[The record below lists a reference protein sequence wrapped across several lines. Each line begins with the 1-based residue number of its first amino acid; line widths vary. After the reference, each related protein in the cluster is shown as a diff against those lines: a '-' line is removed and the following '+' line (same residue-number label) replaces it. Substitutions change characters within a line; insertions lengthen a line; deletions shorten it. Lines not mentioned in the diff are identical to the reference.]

1 MSDEQQ
7 SNRQQLDAIGDRYL
21 QRTRSEMA
29 LFSEALAKLESGD
42 LTAFTRLQQLAH
54 MVHGSGAMFGFDRIS
69 DSAEEVEILALAG
82 KTDTLDQITRQIQA
96 LAAEVDDA
104 CSARGV

>member
-21 QRTRSEMA
+21 QRTRTEMA
-29 LFSEALAKLESGD
+29 LFNEALTKLESGD
-42 LTAFTRLQQLAH
+42 LTAFIGLQQLAH
-54 MVHGSGAMFGFDRIS
+54 KVHGSGAMFGFDRIG
-69 DSAEEVEILALAG
+69 DLAQGVEVLALAA
-82 KTDTLDQITRQIQA
+82 KTDTLDKITRQVQA
-96 LAAEVDDA
+96 LAAEIEDV